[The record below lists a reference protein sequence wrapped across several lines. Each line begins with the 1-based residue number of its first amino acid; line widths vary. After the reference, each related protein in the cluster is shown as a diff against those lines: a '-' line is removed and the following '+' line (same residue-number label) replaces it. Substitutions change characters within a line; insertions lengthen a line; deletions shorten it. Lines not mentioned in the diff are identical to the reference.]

1 MRQKLT
7 EQDELYKLRHT
18 AAHVL
23 AQAVKELWPT
33 TKLTIGPPTDEGF
46 YYDFQTERPFTQEDL
61 ETIESRMREIVQR
74 DLPLVREEL
83 TLDDTR
89 KLFEELDEPFKV
101 EMIDE
106 VPEGEGSSIY
116 RQGEFVDWCRGPHVE
131 RTGQVKHFKVLHS
144 SAAYWRGDAAKP
156 QLQRVYGTAF
166 FSADE
171 LEQYLHNLEEAKK
184 RDHRKLGRELGIFI
198 LSPDVGSG
206 LPLWLPKGA
215 VLRDTL
221 QSFIRGELE
230 KRGYLPVVTPHVAK
244 ADLYATSGH
253 LEAYKDGLWPP
264 MEADE
269 GRYYLKPVNCPHHI
283 QIFKALCQSYRDL
296 PIRLAEFGTVYRYE
310 QSGEVG
316 GLTRV
321 RGFTQDD
328 AHLFMTPDQLLD
340 EFKANVEL
348 CHLVFQ
354 RLQFHDVEMRVS
366 LRDDQSDKYVGS
378 AEAWEQAQKALLTAV
393 RDLGLEHT
401 VAEGEAAIYG
411 PKLDFLVRDAI
422 GREWQLGT
430 VQVDYVLPE
439 RFDLEYTGEDGER
452 HRPVMIHRAPFGSFE
467 RFIGI
472 LIEHYAGAFPF
483 WLAPEQVRL
492 LPIADRHHAYARQVA
507 DRLKAEGIRAEVDA
521 RNEKLGYKIREGQL
535 QKVPYML
542 VAGDK
547 DIEANAVSVRS
558 REQGDLGAR
567 PVDQVIAD
575 LKQEAAA

>member
-1 MRQKLT
+1 MGQKLT

-18 AAHVL
+18 AAHVM

-61 ETIESRMREIVQR
+61 DSIETRMREIVKR
-74 DLPLVREEL
+74 NLPLVREEL
-83 TLDDTR
+83 SIEDSL
-89 KLFEELDEPFKV
+89 KLFREIDEPFKL
-101 EMIDE
+101 EMIE
-106 VPEGEGSSIY
+106 ALPEGEGSSVY
-116 RQGEFVDWCRGPHVE
+116 RQGDFVDWCRGPHVH
-131 RTGQVKHFKVLHS
+131 RTGNVKHFKVLHS
-144 SAAYWRGDAAKP
+144 SAAYWHGDAKLP

-166 FSADE
+166 KTKDE
-171 LEQYLHNLEEAKK
+171 LDQYLVNLEEAKK

-198 LSPDVGSG
+198 LSPEVGSG

-215 VLRDTL
+215 VLRDVL
-221 QSFIRGELE
+221 QTFIRTELE

-244 ADLYATSGH
+244 ASLYAVSGH
-253 LEAYKDGLWPP
+253 LQAYQDGLWPP
-264 MEADE
+264 MHADE
-269 GRYYLKPVNCPHHI
+269 GDYYLKPVNCPHHI

-328 AHLFMTPDQLLD
+328 AHLFMTPAQLPT
-340 EFKANVEL
+340 EFKSNVEL
-348 CHLVFQ
+348 IQLVFK
-354 RLQFHDVEMRVS
+354 RLGLNDVTARVG
-366 LRDDQSDKYVGS
+366 LRDQESDKYVGS
-378 AEAWEQAQKALLTAV
+378 PEAWEQSQSALLQAV
-393 RDLGLEHT
+393 REIGMDHT
-401 VAEGEAAIYG
+401 VEEGEAAIYG
-411 PKLDFLVRDAI
+411 PKLDFMVRDAI

-439 RFDLEYTGEDGER
+439 RFGLEYTGEDGEK

-472 LIEHYAGAFPF
+472 LIEHFAGAFPF
-483 WLAPEQVRL
+483 WLSPEQVRL
-492 LPIADRHHAYARQVA
+492 LPIADRHHGYAA
-507 DRLKAEGIRAEVDA
+507 EIAGSLKAVGIRVEVDT

-535 QKVPYML
+535 AKVPYML
-542 VAGDK
+542 VVGDK
-547 DIEANAVSVRS
+547 DLEA
-558 REQGDLGAR
+558 
-567 PVDQVIAD
+567 
-575 LKQEAAA
+575 